1 MKIEEWVAIGGF
13 VTICASA
20 LALVIKQIE
29 SSRCSEINCGCI
41 HCKRKVIEENND
53 NENINKP

>member
-1 MKIEEWVAIGGF
+1 MLVEQWVAIGGF
-13 VTICASA
+13 ITICASA

-29 SSRCSEINCGCI
+29 SSRCVEIDCACI

-53 NENINKP
+53 NENNNNP